1 MDSEPRIIA
10 ISGISGVGK
19 STISSILMKY
29 LPSNTI
35 LIRQDDYY
43 LQDKPKYTLSN
54 GVVVKNWDTIDAIDW
69 TRLNSD
75 LLSLRYKENIVLL
88 EGFCLRNDLLAII
101 PDLHIHLSYLSS
113 EKVEDILDALKV
125 EPVYGLQGLKLHSQ
139 ITASRAQSKPN
150 VKNDDQVVAEL
161 VMPFYEE
168 TLRNTNI
175 DYVVHTFIG
184 DTRVPA
190 DLVANRVY
198 RLIKNNS

>member
-75 LLSLRYKENIVLL
+75 LLSLRYKENIVFRRSGAQPPLTA
-88 EGFCLRNDLLAII
+88 GAPIRRSIASRARR
-101 PDLHIHLSYLSS
+101 PASGGRS
-113 EKVEDILDALKV
+113 
-125 EPVYGLQGLKLHSQ
+125 
-139 ITASRAQSKPN
+139 TASR
-150 VKNDDQVVAEL
+150 D
-161 VMPFYEE
+161 
-168 TLRNTNI
+168 
-175 DYVVHTFIG
+175 
-184 DTRVPA
+184 
-190 DLVANRVY
+190 
-198 RLIKNNS
+198 